1 MLFANSFA
9 GLVVAFA
16 IRGLKE
22 FGEPARKS
30 LIIQLAPEPARGQTV
45 GAYYLVRDCLATFAA
60 FLGAAL
66 WKLSPQANFMGAAVV
81 GAAGTLLYVWTVQH
95 RRDRLRS

>member
-1 MLFANSFA
+1 MLAIAS
-9 GLVVAFA
+9 A

-30 LIIQLAPEPARGQTV
+30 LIVQYSPAHARAATV
-45 GAYYLVRDCLATFAA
+45 GAYYLIRDSVVTVGS

-66 WKLSPQANFMGAAVV
+66 WGLGPQVNFLTAGGIGVLATVV
-81 GAAGTLLYVWTVQH
+81 YVATSRGSGRPAPRQSFV
-95 RRDRLRS
+95 